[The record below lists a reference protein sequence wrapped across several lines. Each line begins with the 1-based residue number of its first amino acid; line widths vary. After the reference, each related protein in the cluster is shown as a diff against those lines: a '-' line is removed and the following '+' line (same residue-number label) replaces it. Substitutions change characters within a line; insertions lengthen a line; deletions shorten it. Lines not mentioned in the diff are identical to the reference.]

1 MERQRSNRA
10 WYWLL
15 LVPLVGLLIPPI
27 YNTLDPEF
35 IGIPFFYWYQLAW
48 VPISVAVTA
57 LVYRKTRE
65 PERER

>member
-1 MERQRSNRA
+1 MGEERSRRQ

-15 LVPLVGLLIPPI
+15 LVPLLGLLVPPI
-27 YNTLDPEF
+27 YNDVDPTL

-57 LVYRKTRE
+57 VVYVKTRGL
-65 PERER
+65 